1 MTHLRPLSAEVIGRL
16 TADTEPWLSCDDCF
30 AYIDVVIDAVV
41 ASSSPLSDEF
51 RVHLRHCPACREE
64 ASSLAA
70 LVATDLGLSSV
81 DAVARL
87 DSAVDGPNAA

>member
-1 MTHLRPLSAEVIGRL
+1 MTDPQSLTPEDIRRL
-16 TADTEPWLSCDDCF
+16 TAVTDPWLSCDDCF